1 MLFNYIFKCILLS
14 EALLSLPLIASLIL
28 FDFETN
34 KLINL
39 SFVFVCLG
47 DRNQPI
53 TKFLSDVQFKWYLTH
68 CC

>member
-53 TKFLSDVQFKWYLTH
+53 TKF
-68 CC
+68 